1 MVIRKMKMG
10 RVRSQSERSGV
21 MEGRARLGMRSS
33 SGPSP
38 SRGAGMKVGSS
49 VVSAFV
55 WDVAREVEKGFEKA
69 GERRSVSRSA
79 GGRAKMVGG
88 ETRWWHRGR
97 SDCIFACYQI
107 RLSYQSCLDCS
118 RGGMLA
124 LRYMGHGE
132 LVPSLTLKARS
143 RNHPCQGRQN
153 PPTTS

>member
-1 MVIRKMKMG
+1 MVMRKMKMG

-55 WDVAREVEKGFEKA
+55 WDVVREVEKGFEKA

-88 ETRWWHRGR
+88 ETRWWRRGR

-107 RLSYQSCLDCS
+107 GVKLSILL
-118 RGGMLA
+118 GLF
-124 LRYMGHGE
+124 
-132 LVPSLTLKARS
+132 AR
-143 RNHPCQGRQN
+143 RNAGSKVYGTWRACAVIDVE
-153 PPTTS
+153 S